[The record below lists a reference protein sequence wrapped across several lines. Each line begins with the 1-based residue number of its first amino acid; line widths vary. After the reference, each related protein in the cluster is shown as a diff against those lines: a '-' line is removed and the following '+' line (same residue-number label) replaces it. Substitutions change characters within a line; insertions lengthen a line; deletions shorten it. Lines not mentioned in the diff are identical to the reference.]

1 MRGNS
6 VAIAFAIA
14 ALVAGVT
21 SILVSIFV
29 RGSHNVAKKSSSP
42 KRTASTSTPAPPA
55 PSALVKAV
63 NRRKFALAA
72 PTSGAPVGTLGTTAS
87 QSGDPYSLGFQSL
100 SMKLSATGFTWDT
113 HVGIAPSKALL
124 HRLSTLGD
132 NGGSSGLA
140 PVSIGRLFANVAGT
154 GDVRVLAGVLAKGK
168 ASISGSKV
176 KLGTSMA
183 PSDDGTIASNT
194 TILLSYKD
202 PSSGSFFTNTVFVFM
217 VEPSGDSGCFLQKD
231 PSSPESALIWGPQVA
246 STSRM
251 ADIPPGSLKL
261 SLA

>member
-14 ALVAGVT
+14 ALVAGVA
-21 SILVSIFV
+21 SILVSVFV
-29 RGSHNVAKKSSSP
+29 RGSPNVTKKSSSP

-63 NRRKFALAA
+63 NRRKFSLAA
-72 PTSGAPVGTLGTTAS
+72 QTSGTPVGALSTTAYG
-87 QSGDPYSLGFQSL
+87 GDPYSLGFPSL
-100 SMKLSATGFTWDT
+100 SMKLSAMGFTWDT

-140 PVSIGRLFANVAGT
+140 PVSIGRLFANVAGA
-154 GDVRVLAGVLAKGK
+154 GDVRILAGVLAKGK

-176 KLGTSMA
+176 KLGNSMA

-217 VEPSGDSGCFLQKD
+217 VEPSGDSGCFLQKG
-231 PSSPESALIWGPQVA
+231 PSSPGSALIWGPQVA